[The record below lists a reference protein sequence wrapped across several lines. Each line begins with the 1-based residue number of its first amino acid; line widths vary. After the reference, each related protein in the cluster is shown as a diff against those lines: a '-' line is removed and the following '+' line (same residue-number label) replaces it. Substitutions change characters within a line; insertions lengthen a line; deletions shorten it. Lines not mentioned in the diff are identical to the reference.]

1 MMMSCCGTS
10 YAQWCDP
17 VLFEQ
22 ILGPYPEQE
31 SYFGSDIYVSGDM
44 AIVGAQGHVV
54 DGLRTGAVHVY
65 RNDGNRWN
73 FESLITPSDVEN
85 DSLFGV
91 WISVD
96 DGSMLIGSY
105 ETGVTSATGKVY
117 CYRYIDGQW
126 MLQQILTPS
135 DGIEGGGFSFV
146 EHAGD
151 RAVVGAP
158 GRVGG
163 SGSGAV
169 YVFEYD
175 GKQWVEVQKL
185 TASDG
190 TAGDLF
196 GVTPNLLGDR
206 LVVGAPDHLEEGWFK
221 GSGAVYIFEFDGN
234 EWQEAAKLSPTPFEF
249 GHRFGY
255 ELWLMEDM
263 VLIADLAGSQ
273 MGRSGEVLVYEYAGG
288 DWLRTDVLESPE
300 PNSVDL
306 YGGEIEVQGDVML
319 VGAPDAGGGIG
330 TAYVYRLIDGV
341 WHASGEINS
350 PLDDPTQSFGARME
364 LFGDSVMIGSPL
376 AFGRRGHVSVFE
388 LDCRGCRVDL
398 TGEGRVNFL
407 DISAMMTLFINGD
420 MAADFSGDGGLDFFD
435 LSAFLSA
442 YEGGCP

>member
-1 MMMSCCGTS
+1 MSGLFRFVIMMMSCCGTS

-117 CYRYIDGQW
+117 CYRYIDGQ
-126 MLQQILTPS
+126 
-135 DGIEGGGFSFV
+135 
-146 EHAGD
+146 
-151 RAVVGAP
+151 
-158 GRVGG
+158 
-163 SGSGAV
+163 SGAV